1 MEVSPTPV
9 VVLDRRRAKRPFQC
23 PVCHGFFR
31 TSMVLKL
38 HMAKIHFWQ
47 RLLQLPRGTPS
58 LQGPFWL
65 CSEAPCHY
73 VQESRDIVA
82 GHLAT
87 DHQVVFDIAISL
99 FPEFKLPEQLVVT
112 IADSDSEEEEEEE
125 EEEMEATIALLAQES
140 VAEPESQLEVIT
152 VPDDDTSPT
161 STDTESVTVWPC
173 VTGRVVKWPC
183 GHVYNPAE
191 EIICVECMYLQW
203 KSEFEAVTNQI
214 VLDE

>member
-1 MEVSPTPV
+1 
-9 VVLDRRRAKRPFQC
+9 
-23 PVCHGFFR
+23 
-31 TSMVLKL
+31 
-38 HMAKIHFWQ
+38 
-47 RLLQLPRGTPS
+47 
-58 LQGPFWL
+58 
-65 CSEAPCHY
+65 
-73 VQESRDIVA
+73 
-82 GHLAT
+82 
-87 DHQVVFDIAISL
+87 
-99 FPEFKLPEQLVVT
+99 
-112 IADSDSEEEEEEE
+112 
-125 EEEMEATIALLAQES
+125 MEATIALLAQES